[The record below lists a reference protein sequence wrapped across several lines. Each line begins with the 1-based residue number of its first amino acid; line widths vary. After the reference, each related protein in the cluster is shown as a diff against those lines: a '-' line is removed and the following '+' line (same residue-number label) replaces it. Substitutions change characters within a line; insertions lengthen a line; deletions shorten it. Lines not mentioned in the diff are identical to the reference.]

1 MYCAALLAY
10 AYSDRLEGMSSSG
23 RRSAVAEAVN
33 DELKGS
39 GNE

>member
-1 MYCAALLAY
+1 MYCAALLAF
-10 AYSDRLEGMSSSG
+10 AYSDWFEGRSSSG
-23 RRSAVAEAVN
+23 RRLAVAKAVN